1 MDRKT
6 LTQNIEKLL
15 DITETLREKCPWDKK
30 QTNESL
36 RTLTIEETYELA
48 QAIIKNDT
56 QDIKKELGDVLLHI
70 IFYAKIADEKNL
82 FNLNDVVTTLTEKL
96 IFRHPHIFGD
106 VKAETPEE
114 VSKLWEQVKLKE
126 KNGNKTVLAGI
137 PDAMPATIKAYRIT
151 DKAANVGFDWDNKED
166 VWKKVEEEIEEFKVE
181 IKNKNQENAE
191 KEFGDIFFALI
202 NAARLYNINPEN
214 ALEKTNQKFISRF
227 NYIEQKA
234 KQQNKNLKDMSLAEM
249 ENLWNEAKTNE

>member
-15 DITETLREKCPWDKK
+15 DITETLREKCPWDRK